1 MGGEADVGEVLLRFA
16 RSLERL
22 RPDGLVDLIERS
34 CLDLGAREVEVLL
47 ADIEQ
52 VQLRDPR
59 GESSPVEI
67 DSSDAGRAYRTE
79 RVVAIEQHDRTTR
92 LWIPLIDSAQRLG
105 VLGVSVPSA
114 HPDPQLWA
122 GFAGFAAE
130 SLVTKSSYGD
140 RLILARRSKEVS
152 LAAEMRWAMLPPLTF
167 STWNVEISG
176 LLEPAYDIAGD
187 AFDYAVNGPVVS
199 LAVLDAMGHG
209 LEASRIANLAVAA
222 YRNSRRRSLDLR
234 EMFREIDQA
243 VADEIGDHRFVTG
256 QLAELDT
263 TTGVLR
269 LVNAGHP
276 LPLLFR
282 QGRDI
287 GDVPCRP
294 CLPLGLGGMEAHEA
308 RYELEPGDVVV
319 FHTDGVTEARSAT
332 GEEFGRE
339 RLGTLVSGSLQARD
353 RPAEVLRQVVR
364 AAHDHGGA
372 QLRDDATLVLL
383 SWLGDA

>member
-1 MGGEADVGEVLLRFA
+1 
-16 RSLERL
+16 
-22 RPDGLVDLIERS
+22 
-34 CLDLGAREVEVLL
+34 
-47 ADIEQ
+47 
-52 VQLRDPR
+52 
-59 GESSPVEI
+59 
-67 DSSDAGRAYRTE
+67 
-79 RVVAIEQHDRTTR
+79 
-92 LWIPLIDSAQRLG
+92 
-105 VLGVSVPSA
+105 
-114 HPDPQLWA
+114 
-122 GFAGFAAE
+122 
-130 SLVTKSSYGD
+130 
-140 RLILARRSKEVS
+140 
-152 LAAEMRWAMLPPLTF
+152 
-167 STWNVEISG
+167 
-176 LLEPAYDIAGD
+176 
-187 AFDYAVNGPVVS
+187 

-222 YRNSRRRSLDLR
+222 YRNARRRSLDLR

-269 LVNAGHP
+269 MVNAGHP

-308 RYELEPGDVVV
+308 HYELEPGDVVV
-319 FHTDGVTEARSAT
+319 FHTDGVTEARSGT

-339 RLGTLVSGSLQARD
+339 RLGALVSRSLQARE
-353 RPAEVLRQVVR
+353 RPAEVLRQVVS

-372 QLRDDATLVLL
+372 RLRDDATLVLL
-383 SWLGDA
+383 SWLGNEVARSSP